1 MNLEVDVMEGDEFT
15 EVDGDVLQYR
25 DNEFRRISFRRIG
38 KLWCDK
44 SPFDNEHAIDI
55 PTFIRYCDG
64 CGLTVK
70 MVKPERKIETIEP
83 LEWACVYHDGLV
95 LPCITQRAAEAVAG
109 TWPGG
114 VVRRIDW
121 GAK

>member
-1 MNLEVDVMEGDEFT
+1 
-15 EVDGDVLQYR
+15 
-25 DNEFRRISFRRIG
+25 
-38 KLWCDK
+38 LWCDK